1 MRFRGFHGWMRAPV
15 LLVAEDDDSDALLLE
30 RALRRTASPFYMI
43 RVANGDDVIAYL
55 EGTGEYADRTRFPLP
70 MVLLLDLRMPR
81 RDGFDVLRWRQE
93 SPARARLPVVV
104 FTSSALAQDIE
115 RAYELGANSYVI
127 KPTANERLESVVR
140 ALHEW
145 WARFNVGSTQPVM

>member
-1 MRFRGFHGWMRAPV
+1 
-15 LLVAEDDDSDALLLE
+15 
-30 RALRRTASPFYMI
+30 
-43 RVANGDDVIAYL
+43 
-55 EGTGEYADRTRFPLP
+55 